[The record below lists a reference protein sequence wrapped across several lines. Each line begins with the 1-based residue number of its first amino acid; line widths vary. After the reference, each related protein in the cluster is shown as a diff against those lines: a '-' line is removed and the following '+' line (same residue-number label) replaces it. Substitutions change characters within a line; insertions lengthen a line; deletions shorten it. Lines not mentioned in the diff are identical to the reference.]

1 MNMIEGYHFCHS
13 IRIRYTEIDGQMIVL
28 NSNYLNYIVV
38 TNCEFFRQLGIDVTN
53 FEKAQFD
60 IALVAS
66 NLEFKEPGFFDDLIQ
81 VNLKIGEIGNK
92 SYKAEYAMVRETT
105 GELLFTAKNVYV
117 CFNPILKKS
126 TPIPDYVRKKF
137 QALQNT

>member
-1 MNMIEGYHFCHS
+1 MLEGYHFCHN

-38 TNCEFFRQLGIDVTN
+38 TNCEFFRHLEIDITN
-53 FEKAQFD
+53 FEEAQGFD

-92 SYKAEYAMVRETT
+92 SYKAEYAMVREAT

-126 TPIPDYVRKKF
+126 AIIPDHVREKF